1 MLSFLILLA
10 ISILPVYLIGL
21 YIYKKDDQK
30 EPPKLL
36 RKLFLFGM
44 LICLPA
50 AILEVILGP
59 MFGSE
64 EYRTLIGWLFY
75 AFICVAL
82 VEEVFKWLVV
92 YNVGF
97 KHKEFDQVYD
107 AIVYAVFVSLGFAC
121 FENVFYVLSSGIST
135 GIMRAITAIPGHAA
149 DAIIMGEYIGLAKI
163 ATINHNDKLFKKN
176 IALSIIAPTVA
187 HGIYD
192 YCLMTESYFFIGVFV
207 LFLIFIYIYG
217 IKKVKRV
224 AAARKYLYSSIP
236 INDKPSNIPTTINFC
251 PNCGTKRHG
260 NFCIACGTNLTQTNT
275 VNTIPKP
282 VEEVQNIENTTQSNT
297 PNDLTQ

>member
-207 LFLIFIYIYG
+207 LFLIFIC
-217 IKKVKRV
+217 
-224 AAARKYLYSSIP
+224 
-236 INDKPSNIPTTINFC
+236 F
-251 PNCGTKRHG
+251 
-260 NFCIACGTNLTQTNT
+260 
-275 VNTIPKP
+275 
-282 VEEVQNIENTTQSNT
+282 
-297 PNDLTQ
+297 

>member
-97 KHKEFDQVYD
+97 KHKEFDQVSKQED
-107 AIVYAVFVSLGFAC
+107 
-121 FENVFYVLSSGIST
+121 
-135 GIMRAITAIPGHAA
+135 
-149 DAIIMGEYIGLAKI
+149 
-163 ATINHNDKLFKKN
+163 
-176 IALSIIAPTVA
+176 
-187 HGIYD
+187 
-192 YCLMTESYFFIGVFV
+192 
-207 LFLIFIYIYG
+207 
-217 IKKVKRV
+217 
-224 AAARKYLYSSIP
+224 
-236 INDKPSNIPTTINFC
+236 FC
-251 PNCGTKRHG
+251 
-260 NFCIACGTNLTQTNT
+260 
-275 VNTIPKP
+275 
-282 VEEVQNIENTTQSNT
+282 
-297 PNDLTQ
+297 